1 MGGEQPGGD
10 RTPDDLGY
18 EQARDRLV
26 EVVRRLESGGATLE
40 ESLAL
45 WEQGEALAKRCE
57 EWLAGARHR
66 VGAQGPSREPAA
78 REPHPEEEAP
88 TERSG

>member
-10 RTPDDLGY
+10 GTPDDLGY
-18 EQARDRLV
+18 EQARDQLV

-57 EWLAGARHR
+57 EWLAGARRR
-66 VGAQGPSREPAA
+66 VEAEPVTREP
-78 REPHPEEEAP
+78 EPTPEGTPADG
-88 TERSG
+88 SG

>member
-10 RTPDDLGY
+10 GTPDDLGY
-18 EQARDRLV
+18 EQARDQLV

-57 EWLAGARHR
+57 EWLAGARRR
-66 VGAQGPSREPAA
+66 VEAGAPSGEPEPTPDGTPAA
-78 REPHPEEEAP
+78 G
-88 TERSG
+88 SG